1 MKNLFRISV
10 VILLILSIFLI
21 HSCKKDKP
29 IPPII
34 TTTAI
39 TSITQTTAISG
50 GNITDD
56 KGGLVTA
63 RGVCWS
69 TAVNPV
75 TSDSNI
81 SKFSI
86 DGSGTGIFT
95 STLIGLIGNT
105 IYYVRA
111 YATNSADIGYGN
123 QVSFTTAL
131 GPGDSYQ
138 GGRIAYIL
146 QPGDPGYVIGET
158 YGLIAASSDQGS
170 AEWGCIGTAISGA
183 DGKAIGTG
191 NQNTIYIM
199 NSCPTAGIA
208 ARLCGDLVLGGYSDW
223 YLPSKDELMKLHLN
237 QAAIG
242 GFTCETIYWSSSEF
256 SDDYAWF
263 LFFGCSHYQG
273 EAGYYKTQQYN
284 VRAVRAF

>member
-39 TSITQTTAISG
+39 TSITQTTAVSG

-63 RGVCWS
+63 RGVCWG
-69 TAVNPV
+69 TAVNPI

-81 SKFSI
+81 SKFSN

-111 YATNSADIGYGN
+111 YATNSAGTGYGN

-146 QPGDPGYVIGET
+146 QPGDPGYIAGET
-158 YGLIAASSDQGS
+158 HGLIAAPSNQG
-170 AEWGCIGTAISGA
+170 ATEWGCQGTEISGA
-183 DGKAIGTG
+183 DGIAIGTG
-191 NQNTIYIM
+191 NQNTIDIM
-199 NSCPTAGIA
+199 NGCSTPGIA
-208 ARLCGDLVLGGYSDW
+208 AKLCGDLVLGGYSDW
-223 YLPSKDELMKLHLN
+223 YLPSKDELLQLSSN
-237 QAAIG
+237 RNAIG
-242 GFTCETIYWSSSEF
+242 GFPCETAYWSSSETS
-256 SDDYAWF
+256 SDGAWF
-263 LFFGCSHYQG
+263 FAFTCTHYIGFGGFIKSQIFS
-273 EAGYYKTQQYN
+273 
-284 VRAVRAF
+284 VRAVRSF